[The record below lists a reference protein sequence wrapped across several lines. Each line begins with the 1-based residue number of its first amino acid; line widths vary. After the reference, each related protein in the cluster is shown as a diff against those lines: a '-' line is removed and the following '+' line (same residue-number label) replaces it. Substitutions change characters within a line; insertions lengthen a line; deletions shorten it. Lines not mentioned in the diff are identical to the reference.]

1 MINMIKTITAL
12 MVLTLIAT
20 VSTHNAYAIE
30 GDGTSHVEVDE
41 YPFHV
46 TILEGGSMTLHNNGE
61 NTINFVSNGWFEGSV
76 PANDA
81 IALDFPIVN
90 CGTACFFEGTYY
102 VNDKNGGDF
111 STITIVKPYVAPEPV
126 YVESISQAEN
136 FTVEMTQNGF
146 STNELQINA
155 GDSVTFVNTHYVTD
169 VNVEPHAISDPFA
182 IPYTEN
188 SYWIIDDST
197 PERVYNFDSCES
209 FVFYDRFFDVE
220 PIVVQCNSQT
230 VHGTASEPTYQTT
243 MDGITTVD
251 VFTIPFDV
259 TITENGS
266 VTVHN
271 TDSVEHVVSHTGTT
285 GTAKSGTFYKV
296 IPGQQQVTI
305 EFPITGNT
313 IYESG
318 VYTFEDTVTGKSGS
332 ITILPWSGS
341 KQAIQD
347 DTVTGISQGI
357 VEQVGIQESIVV
369 VLTPEPTLELIVD
382 EGIYNVATYDGEV
395 DLIAMQTQLAE
406 VTAHYNDSITK
417 LADQKLAIESHDNEV
432 QSLTTQIGTLNGTAT
447 KVSTLEQTV
456 LSLQLERDALN
467 AQILALGNTTAMQ
480 QTTIVKLNA
489 QVNDTSILDGKITNL
504 ESQIVSLTSERDQW
518 RQLANNWY
526 GIAMEQLSVMINVL
540 GI

>member
-1 MINMIKTITAL
+1 MIKTITAL

-41 YPFHV
+41 YPFDI

-61 NTINFVSNGWFEGSV
+61 NTINFVAHGWFEGSV
-76 PANDA
+76 PPNDA
-81 IALDFPIVN
+81 IALEFPIVN
-90 CGTACFFEGTYY
+90 CGTTCFGAGTYY
-102 VNDKNGGDF
+102 INDLNGGDF
-111 STITIVKPYVAPEPV
+111 STITIEKPYVAPTPEPI
-126 YVESISQAEN
+126 YVEPIPQTEN
-136 FTVEMTQNGF
+136 FTVEMTENGF

-169 VNVEPHAISDPFA
+169 INVEPHAISDPFA
-182 IPYTEN
+182 VPYTEH

-220 PIVVQCNSQT
+220 PITVQCN
-230 VHGTASEPTYQTT
+230 VEVVLENASEPTYQTT
-243 MDGITTVD
+243 KDGITTVD

-266 VTVHN
+266 VTIHN
-271 TDSVEHVVSHTGTT
+271 TDSVDHVVSHTGTT

-296 IPGQQQVTI
+296 IPTQQQVTI

-318 VYTFEDTVTGKSGS
+318 VYAFEDTVTGKSGS

-341 KQAIQD
+341 KQVIQD

-369 VLTPEPTLELIVD
+369 VLTPEPTPELIVN
-382 EGIYNVATYDGEV
+382 EGIYNVANYDGEV
-395 DLIAMQTQLAE
+395 DLITMQTQLAE
-406 VTAHYNDSITK
+406 VTAQFNESITK
-417 LADQKLAIESHDNEV
+417 LADQKLAIENHSTTV
-432 QSLTTQIGTLNGTAT
+432 QSLNTQIGSLNAT
-447 KVSTLEQTV
+447 STEVSTLEQTV
-456 LSLQLERDALN
+456 LSLQLEKDTLN
-467 AQILALGNTTAMQ
+467 AQILTLGNTTAIQ
-480 QTTIVKLNA
+480 QTTIEQLNA

-504 ESQIVSLTSERDQW
+504 EAQVVSLTSERDQW
-518 RQLANNWY
+518 KQLANNWY
-526 GIAMEQLSVMINVL
+526 AVAMEQLNVMINVL
-540 GI
+540 GL